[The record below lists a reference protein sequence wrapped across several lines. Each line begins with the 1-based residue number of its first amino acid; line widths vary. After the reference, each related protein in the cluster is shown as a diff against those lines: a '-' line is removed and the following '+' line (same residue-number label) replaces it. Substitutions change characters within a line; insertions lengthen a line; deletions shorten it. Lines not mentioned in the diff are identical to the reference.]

1 MDIKYLIE
9 VENLGELKEKIN
21 RTLKIVEDLENAI
34 DEINQFKPNVLYK
47 KSSVAEDKNSDQE
60 PKELIDSTILSSS
73 DSGIES
79 KSDWDWM
86 LASLQNSSKDFIEEF
101 SLRNL
106 LLNSSFKLTSFLPFN
121 FSAASLIE
129 FSLLDSSS
137 KPLVSIFMW
146 NLLSLVLVIKYLLKV
161 IITQHIEVKKGNN
174 TKYSIGDGDVRWIF
188 KRTART
194 VRYKHL

>member
-9 VENLGELKEKIN
+9 VDNLGELKEKIN

-60 PKELIDSTILSSS
+60 LKELIDLTVLSSS

-86 LASLQNSSKDFIEEF
+86 LASSQNSSKDVIEEF

-129 FSLLDSSS
+129 FSFLDSSS

-161 IITQHIEVKKGNN
+161 IITQYIEVVNVYN
-174 TKYSIGDGDVRWIF
+174 TKYSIGDRNVRWIF

-194 VRYKHL
+194 VRYKYL

>member
-21 RTLKIVEDLENAI
+21 RTLKIIEDLENAI

-161 IITQHIEVKKGNN
+161 IITQYIEVTKGID

-188 KRTART
+188 KRAART